1 MADEVTSAVGAGL
14 AVKNDFGDAL
24 CVRRYRGRQQDAAG
38 APPAKEDVGRSRGK
52 IDAGRHSRR
61 YVRLVRRRVLAAVDG
76 CLRLAEL
83 LVGRC
88 VGDAALE
95 AIHVVIGGAT
105 AGAGVSKGFAA
116 AEE

>member
-1 MADEVTSAVGAGL
+1 MVDEVTSAVGAGP

-61 YVRLVRRRVLAAVDG
+61 HVWLVRSRVLAAVDG
-76 CLRLAEL
+76 GLRLAEL
-83 LVGRC
+83 LVGGC

-95 AIHVVIGGAT
+95 AVHVVVGG
-105 AGAGVSKGFAA
+105 AA
-116 AEE
+116 AEPG